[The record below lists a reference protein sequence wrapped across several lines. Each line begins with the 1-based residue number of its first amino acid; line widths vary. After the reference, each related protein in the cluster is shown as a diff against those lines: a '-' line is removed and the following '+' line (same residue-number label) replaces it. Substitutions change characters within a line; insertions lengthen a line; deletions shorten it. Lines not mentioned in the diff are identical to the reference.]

1 MILEPKKIKSATVSF
16 PSQSIY
22 LEVNITI
29 LTPEKLDL
37 DILVLKDPIINLDY
51 LPSNFYSGLWGGKK
65 NLKIYLFAV
74 FECMSLGVLLTSK
87 NNFPYTSEHSP
98 QTPML
103 QIASLCIFYPQIAVE
118 GESVI
123 YWSVLNNLK
132 KTSLQPLL
140 LPQDPLWASKRT
152 YF

>member
-51 LPSNFYSGLWGGKK
+51 IPSNFYSGLWGGKK
-65 NLKIYLFAV
+65 SLKIYLFAV

-98 QTPML
+98 QTPVVFVCSAPPS
-103 QIASLCIFYPQIAVE
+103 QQHDWTSEPKQETACAPLCQ
-118 GESVI
+118 GR
-123 YWSVLNNLK
+123 K
-132 KTSLQPLL
+132 
-140 LPQDPLWASKRT
+140 
-152 YF
+152 